1 MDTGAAL
8 RVSRVLLTGPPGI
21 GKTTIC
27 EKLVSMIKQ
36 QNYKSDGFYTKE
48 VRGPNG
54 NRIGFDVVLVKNDKK
69 STLARVKKVINQSQ
83 HSKYKVGNYHVFL
96 HDFEAAALPVFDS
109 NTDILIIDEIG
120 KMELFSQKFRN
131 EVIKSFF
138 ETSNRL
144 FIIATIPQMH
154 KIPQQHSSMFQKF
167 RTDEKYKIITVNYQ
181 NRNNLPGEIFSLIL

>member
-1 MDTGAAL
+1 
-8 RVSRVLLTGPPGI
+8 I

-27 EKLVSMIKQ
+27 EKLVAMMKQ
-36 QNYKSDGFYTKE
+36 QNYKFDGFYTKE

-69 STLARVKKVINQSQ
+69 STLARVEKVINQSQ

-96 HDFEAAALPVFDS
+96 HDFEAAALSVFDS
-109 NTDILIIDEIG
+109 NTVSKTVSHDILIIDEIG

-131 EVIKSFF
+131 EVVKSFF

-154 KIPQQHSSMFQKF
+154 KIPQHSSLFQKF
-167 RTDEKYKIITVNYQ
+167 RTNEKCKIITVNHQ
-181 NRNNLPGEIFSLIL
+181 NRNNLPEEIFSLIL